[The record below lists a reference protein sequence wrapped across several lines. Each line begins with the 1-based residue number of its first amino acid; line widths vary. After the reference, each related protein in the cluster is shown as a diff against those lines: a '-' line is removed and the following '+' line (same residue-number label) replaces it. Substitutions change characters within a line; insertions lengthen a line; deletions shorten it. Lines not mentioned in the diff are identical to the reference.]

1 MKIEIDMR
9 VSDHIEVNAAIL
21 KTPDDVAR
29 YIRALRRAANILW
42 PKPKAAK
49 PSAKESV

>member
-9 VSDHIEVNAAIL
+9 VSDHVEANAAIL
-21 KTPDDVAR
+21 KTSADVDR
-29 YIRALRRAANILW
+29 YIRALRRAANIVW

-49 PSAKESV
+49 SAAKEGK